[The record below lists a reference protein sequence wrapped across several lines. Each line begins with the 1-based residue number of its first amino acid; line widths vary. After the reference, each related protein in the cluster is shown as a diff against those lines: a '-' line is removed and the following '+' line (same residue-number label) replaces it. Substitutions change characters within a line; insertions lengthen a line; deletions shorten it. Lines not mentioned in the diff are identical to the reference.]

1 MSTEKLIFVTD
12 KYVSTLEKGD
22 MMQIPFQVIKDLG
35 LAKGDRVEWQIIR
48 FEDENEGIAFTVKKH
63 GSE

>member
-22 MMQIPFQVIKDLG
+22 MMQIPFQVIKELG
-35 LAKGDRVEWQIIR
+35 LTKGDRVEWEFIR
-48 FEDENEGIAFTVKKH
+48 FEDENEGVAFTVKKH
-63 GSE
+63 GD